1 MSEIFSKVTKEV
13 GRIKDGRVVDG
24 IFYLANV
31 EAFVEPIAV
40 IPDVGGYTNS
50 YLQLRRRCYWRE
62 DFIKWLKHPYEVWE
76 DFEEEATGGD
86 DSDESLD
93 NLVSN

>member
-1 MSEIFSKVTKEV
+1 VTHQIYSASVHFGENGKESRKRSEGEMSEIFSKVTKEV

-40 IPDVGGYTNS
+40 IPDVGGNTNS
-50 YLQLRRRCYWRE
+50 
-62 DFIKWLKHPYEVWE
+62 
-76 DFEEEATGGD
+76 
-86 DSDESLD
+86 
-93 NLVSN
+93 